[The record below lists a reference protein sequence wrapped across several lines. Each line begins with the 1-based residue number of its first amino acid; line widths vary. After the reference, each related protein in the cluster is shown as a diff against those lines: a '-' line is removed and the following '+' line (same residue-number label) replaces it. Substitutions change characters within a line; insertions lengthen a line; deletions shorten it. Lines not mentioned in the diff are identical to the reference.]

1 MMGLPREQTV
11 NEKCH
16 TIPQTEQY
24 PHTWSIPDALK
35 SSPFLLHLLC
45 YYQTFPIGFHPVGL
59 NHTGL
64 YFSEPKMLVEKGQA
78 GIWGTSAQAIS
89 WPANIKQKVGLRRTQ
104 DAGHRMQATLG
115 GACALHGAGR
125 DCSLLGVMTGMLMF
139 WTKASALGQDVV
151 NLHLAFLK
159 QRVKFSHFGQELS
172 CLSRTREHAQRRP
185 TLWHPGDILLFASF
199 RLHYSWCW
207 LYQESWK
214 SLELST
220 RGPNLLKLQ
229 CFRTPEALKL

>member
-35 SSPFLLHLLC
+35 SSPFLLRLLC

-78 GIWGTSAQAIS
+78 GIWETSAQAIS

-104 DAGHRMQATLG
+104 DAGYRMQATLG

-139 WTKASALGQDVV
+139 WTKASALGHDSGEPCIWPSWNRGSSSVT
-151 NLHLAFLK
+151 LAK
-159 QRVKFSHFGQELS
+159 SYHVSVGQENMP
-172 CLSRTREHAQRRP
+172 R
-185 TLWHPGDILLFASF
+185 GDP
-199 RLHYSWCW
+199 H
-207 LYQESWK
+207 
-214 SLELST
+214 
-220 RGPNLLKLQ
+220 
-229 CFRTPEALKL
+229 